1 MRDSKRDVQSAL
13 KGLRLNGMATAWA
26 DLMEQDGGSTIESSR
41 WLLEHLLDAEDVD
54 RQMRSISHQMKSAR
68 FPMHRDLAGFDFAV
82 SQVDKA
88 LIQKLSDLS
97 FTDDA
102 QNAVLI
108 GGPGTGKTHLATA
121 LGISGLTRHGKR
133 VRFYST
139 VDLVNALEQEKAQG
153 KAGRIAMSLMRT
165 DLVILDEL
173 GYLPF
178 SQAGGALLFHLLSK
192 LYEHT
197 SVMITTNLTF
207 AEWSSVF
214 GDAKMTTA
222 LLDRLTHHCHI
233 LETGNESYRFRHSST
248 EAKGK
253 IKSRELQRK
262 VDAGKSE
269 VQKVEAE
276 PF

>member
-1 MRDSKRDVQSAL
+1 MRPDINADL
-13 KGLRLNGMATAWA
+13 KALRLHGMVAAWS
-26 DLMEQDGGSTIESSR
+26 DLMAQGDSSTASSK
-41 WLLEHLLDAEDVD
+41 WLIEHLLQAEHTD
-54 RQMRSISHQMKSAR
+54 RAMRSVSHQMHAAK
-68 FPMHRDLAGFDFAV
+68 FPAHRDLAGFDFEASKV
-82 SQVDKA
+82 ERP
-88 LIQKLSDLS
+88 LIKQLATLE
-97 FTDDA
+97 FTDTA

-121 LGISGLTRHGKR
+121 IGVAGIVAKGKR

-139 VDLVNALEQEKAQG
+139 VDLVNALEKEKREG
-153 KAGRIAMSLMRT
+153 KAGRLALSLLRM

-197 SVMITTNLTF
+197 SVVITTNLSF
-207 AEWSSVF
+207 SEWSAVF

-233 LETGNESYRFRHSST
+233 VETGNESYRFLHSST
-248 EAKGK
+248 AA
-253 IKSRELQRK
+253 KSRIKDREQNRRVSK
-262 VDAGKSE
+262 AATTPSE
-269 VQKVEAE
+269 PTSEAE